1 MQFYLSID
9 DNSDVLNETTKVQAE
24 VVNRLSNHNVNVEIS
39 LKTKEGDSM
48 VLEVWTVNMDTH
60 NRKPVRVRSL
70 GMYYVV

>member
-60 NRKPVRVRSL
+60 NRRPVRVRSL
-70 GMYYVV
+70 

>member
-70 GMYYVV
+70 